1 MEKFD
6 ILKQIVKEASEKRGI
21 DEYELYYSEHTGI
34 HADTFRDEISAF
46 SSSVGGSLLYRCIV
60 NGKLGY
66 ASTQYMD
73 EAEMEK
79 LVARAV
85 ENAAVIE
92 KDEEAIIYAG
102 AAPEEYHDV
111 PTMDFTMPTAA
122 VIRERV
128 MKNRDLLYA
137 SDKLVADGTA
147 AGASASQSRVALF
160 NSKGLDLSN
169 FVGSTGESFHVVL
182 DNGEEKQTG
191 WEYLPSG
198 FDKDDSERLEKI
210 KKALEKAHAK
220 FGAGKVKTGKYNV
233 VFQNDQVEA
242 ILSTFL
248 SAFFAENVQKGL
260 SLFKGKIGE
269 KVASDCITI
278 TDDPFC
284 EDNVMQIAFDGEG
297 VPTRRKNVVE
307 NGVLK
312 TFLYNLMTA
321 KKDGVETTGNA
332 SRGAAS
338 IGTRVFTF
346 YINPGEM
353 TRDELLAKA
362 GNGLYITGMKGF
374 HAGANAV
381 TGDFSIES
389 EGFLFE
395 DGKLGAP
402 VKSFT
407 VAGNFFDLL
416 KQVSD
421 LDNEI
426 DFGGPGFTRIV
437 APDVLVPGM
446 SVAGE

>member
-6 ILKQIVKEASEKRGI
+6 ILKKIVKECSEKNGI
-21 DEYELYYSEHTGI
+21 SEYELYYTEDASVRAE
-34 HADTFRDEISAF
+34 TFRDEISAF

-66 ASTQYMD
+66 ASTQYME

-92 KDEEAIIYAG
+92 KDEEAIIYGG

-111 PTMDFTMPTAA
+111 PKIDFTLPTAA
-122 VIRERV
+122 TIRERA
-128 MKNRDLLYA
+128 MNNRNLLYA
-137 SDKLVADGTA
+137 ADEQIADGTA
-147 AGASASQSRVALF
+147 AGASAGQSRVALF
-160 NSKGLDLSN
+160 NSNGLDLSN
-169 FVGSTGESFHVVL
+169 FVGSTGEFFRVVL

-191 WEYLPSG
+191 GEHIPNG
-198 FDKDDSERLEKI
+198 FDKPDSERIEKI
-210 KKALEKAHAK
+210 NEAVTKARAK
-220 FGAGKVKTGKYNV
+220 FGAGTIKTGKYNV
-233 VFQNDQVEA
+233 VFQNDQMEA

-248 SAFFAENVQKGL
+248 SAFYAENVQKGL
-260 SLFKGKIGE
+260 SLLKGKVGE
-269 KVASDCITI
+269 KIAADCITI

-284 EDNVMQIAFDGEG
+284 EDNTMQIAFDGEG

-312 TFLYNLMTA
+312 TLLYNLMTA

-332 SRGAAS
+332 ARGAAS
-338 IGTRVFTF
+338 IGTRVYTF
-346 YINPGEM
+346 YINKGEM

-362 GNGLYITGMKGF
+362 GNGIYVTAMKGF

-389 EGFLFE
+389 EGFLLE

-402 VKSFT
+402 IKSFT
-407 VAGNFFDLL
+407 VAGNFYELL
-416 KQVSD
+416 KQISD
-421 LDNEI
+421 VDNEI